1 MSLCYSHLLLLY
13 YSMKTQPQLIG
24 LIGHRIAHTLSPA
37 IHTAAF
43 KALNLPFSY
52 GVFDVAPEF
61 LAPLIGSM
69 RKNGCVGANV
79 TIPHKQAV
87 IPLLDD
93 LHDDAATLGAVNVIV
108 NRNGKLI
115 GYNTDMLGI
124 KHVLEPS
131 EEKLR
136 NASVVILGAGG
147 GARAAVY
154 AISKFFSPR
163 SVLVYNRSTDRAEK
177 MISDFKTIFPKI
189 AYERISGPERLA
201 TAFAESVLIMNTTS
215 VGMKPNVDALP
226 IRYYIQSCRNC
237 PAPARQDARCSD
249 NQRCG
254 NVSSSGRTCIR
265 TLDGKN
271 LSSGSGARSYSAG
284 ISVELVPRGTI
295 Q

>member
-1 MSLCYSHLLLLY
+1 
-13 YSMKTQPQLIG
+13 MKTQPQLIG
-24 LIGHRIAHTLSPA
+24 IIGHRIAHTLSPA

-43 KALNLPFSY
+43 KALDLPFSY

-69 RKNGCVGANV
+69 RRTGCAGANV

-93 LHDDAATLGAVNVIV
+93 VRDDAATLGAVNVIV
-108 NRNGKLI
+108 NRNGTLI

-124 KHVLEPS
+124 KHVLEPF

-136 NASVVILGAGG
+136 NSSVVILGAGG

-177 MISDFKTIFPKI
+177 MTSDFKKIFPKI
-189 AYERISGPERLA
+189 AYERIPGPERLT
-201 TAFAESVLIMNTTS
+201 TALAESVLIMNTTS

-226 IRYYIQSCRNC
+226 L
-237 PAPARQDARCSD
+237 P
-249 NQRCG
+249 
-254 NVSSSGRTCIR
+254 
-265 TLDGKN
+265 
-271 LSSGSGARSYSAG
+271 
-284 ISVELVPRGTI
+284 GTI
-295 Q
+295 TFSNQQIIFDIIYNPVETALLRLAKMHGVRTINGVEMFLCQATHAFELWTGKIFPVEVAREVVLRALV

>member
-1 MSLCYSHLLLLY
+1 
-13 YSMKTQPQLIG
+13 MKSQPQLIG
-24 LIGHRIAHTLSPA
+24 IIGHRIAHTLSPA

-43 KALNLPFSY
+43 KALDLPFLY

-69 RKNGCVGANV
+69 RRSGYAGANV

-93 LHDDAATLGAVNVIV
+93 VHDDAATLGAVNVIV

-115 GYNTDMLGI
+115 GYNTDMLAI

-131 EEKLR
+131 GEKLR
-136 NASVVILGAGG
+136 NSSVVILGAGG

-154 AISKFFSPR
+154 AVSKFFSPR

-177 MISDFKTIFPKI
+177 MTRDFRKIFPKI
-189 AYERISGPERLA
+189 AYERIPDPERLT
-201 TAFAESVLIMNTTS
+201 TALAESVLIMNATS

-226 IRYYIQSCRNC
+226 L
-237 PAPARQDARCSD
+237 P
-249 NQRCG
+249 
-254 NVSSSGRTCIR
+254 
-265 TLDGKN
+265 
-271 LSSGSGARSYSAG
+271 
-284 ISVELVPRGTI
+284 GTI
-295 Q
+295 TFSNQQIIFDIIYNPVETALLRLARVHGVQTINGVEMFLRQAAYAFELWTRKIFPMEVAREVFLRALT

>member
-1 MSLCYSHLLLLY
+1 
-13 YSMKTQPQLIG
+13 MKSQPQLIG
-24 LIGHRIAHTLSPA
+24 IIGHRIAHTLSPA

-43 KALNLPFSY
+43 KALDLPFLY

-69 RKNGCVGANV
+69 RRSGYAGANV

-93 LHDDAATLGAVNVIV
+93 VHDDAATLGAVNVIV

-115 GYNTDMLGI
+115 GYNTDMLAI

-131 EEKLR
+131 GEKLR
-136 NASVVILGAGG
+136 NSSVVILGAGG

-154 AISKFFSPR
+154 AVSKFFSPR

-177 MISDFKTIFPKI
+177 MTRDFRKIFPKI
-189 AYERISGPERLA
+189 AYERIPDPERL
-201 TAFAESVLIMNTTS
+201 TAALAESVLIMNATS

-226 IRYYIQSCRNC
+226 LPRSITFSNQQIIFDIIYNPVETALLRL
-237 PAPARQDARCSD
+237 ARVHGVQTINGVEMFLRQAAYAFELWTGKIFPMEVAREVFL
-249 NQRCG
+249 RAL
-254 NVSSSGRTCIR
+254 T
-265 TLDGKN
+265 
-271 LSSGSGARSYSAG
+271 
-284 ISVELVPRGTI
+284 
-295 Q
+295 